1 MTKEEQFRKEAEKW
15 ELIMAFRRYCI
26 ENNLCTGADCQQY
39 ERMKMFFG
47 ETDFAKDYS
56 RFQCLASMV
65 WICSNTAKTIG
76 DLESD
81 LADLYLNVL
90 GNGQ

>member
-1 MTKEEQFRKEAEKW
+1 MNKHEEWKKEAEKW
-15 ELIMAFRRYCI
+15 ELIMALRRYCI
-26 ENNLCTGADCQQY
+26 ENNLCTGADCKQY
-39 ERMKMFFG
+39 DKMLHFFG

-56 RFQCLASMV
+56 RFQCLASML